1 MATHADENKQ
11 MMEKTAKEKDREEQC
26 EKTNEW
32 VMEAAKPILEELGV
46 RSDRV

>member
-1 MATHADENKQ
+1 

-32 VMEAAKPILEELGV
+32 VMEAATAILEELGV
-46 RSDRV
+46 SCDRI